1 MKNSL
6 RITTCVALMSLLF
19 VSICCFVFTSKVEQ
33 TSVDADIKSITV
45 VVDAGHGGEDG
56 GASVDNILEKNINL
70 SIALKLRDFLISN
83 GFDVI
88 MTRETDAAIYDSNSA
103 SKKRSDLQNRV
114 DIFNSSNNNVVI
126 SIHQNKFAQSQYS
139 GTQVFYSANNSDSAQ
154 LAEDIR
160 HSVVSLLQKD
170 NERQCK
176 KAGSEIFVLDNSQ
189 VPTVLVECGFL
200 SNQLEASKLNDEKY
214 QSQMAYCIFLGF
226 MEYYFKNYL

>member
-1 MKNSL
+1 MRKSL
-6 RITTCVALMSLLF
+6 KISICVVLSSLIF
-19 VSICCFVFTSKVEQ
+19 VSVFGLAFNSRVKPA
-33 TSVDADIKSITV
+33 SADADTKDIAV
-45 VVDAGHGGEDG
+45 VIDAGHGGEDG
-56 GASVDNILEKNINL
+56 GASVDNIFEKNINL
-70 SIALKLRDFLISN
+70 SIALKLRDFLILN

-88 MTRETDAAIYDSNSA
+88 MIRESDTAIYDSDSA

-114 DIFNSSNNNVVI
+114 DIFNSSENNVVI

-139 GTQVFYSANNSDSAQ
+139 GTQVFYSDNNKNSAK

-160 HSVVSLLQKD
+160 YSVVSLLQND

-176 KAGSEIFVLDNSQ
+176 IAGSEIFVLNNSD

-200 SNQLEASKLNDEKY
+200 SNPQECSKLNDEKY

-226 MEYYFKNYL
+226 MEYYYKNYL